1 MLADEQDIILLK
13 NIIFKDQNKIDTSLT
28 GHPVLIISVTETHFY
43 YLVITSSAKKKKF
56 LKNNEY
62 YPLEKNNKN
71 KLRSLVSYINLK
83 NIYKQELKNYVPI
96 GYIKDKEYD
105 DIINHLAYY
114 QENIKQ
120 DNLYNELL
128 ETLNEK
134 PLVRKLSWIK
144 SI

>member
-13 NIIFKDQNKIDTSLT
+13 NIIFKDKNKIDTSLT
-28 GHPVLIISVTETHFY
+28 GHPVLIISVTDTHFY
-43 YLVITSSAKKKKF
+43 YLVITSSTKKQKF

-62 YPLEKNNKN
+62 YPLEKNKNN
-71 KLRSLVSYINLK
+71 KLRSLISYINLK

-96 GYIKDKEYD
+96 GYIKDKEYN
-105 DIINHLAYY
+105 DIINNLAYY

-134 PLVRKLSWIK
+134 PLVRKLS
-144 SI
+144 

>member
-28 GHPVLIISVTETHFY
+28 GHPVLIISVTDTHFY

-96 GYIKDKEYD
+96 GYVKDKEYD

-134 PLVRKLSWIK
+134 PLVRKLS
-144 SI
+144 